1 MTKEEFKKIKD
12 SAQSYAWA
20 IVWNTRNTIKQDREK
35 FFIKEQ
41 EALKDYINV
50 LTTLKLDAYEY
61 STAML
66 YAYEYAKQYIRHLEE
81 SEILGK
87 CEKDLA
93 TILCVE

>member
-20 IVWNTRNTIKQDREK
+20 LVWNTRNTIREDREK
-35 FFIKEQ
+35 FFTKEQ
-41 EALKDYINV
+41 EALKNYINV
-50 LTTLKLDAYEY
+50 LTTFKLDSVEF

-66 YAYEYAKQYIRHLEE
+66 YPYEYAKQYLKHLEE
-81 SEILGK
+81 CEMIGK

-93 TILCVE
+93 TILCVD